1 MTTSL
6 WLTGLTSRRRH
17 VASAALACALLFSTT
32 AAAQTDAIAPVAGT
46 LRAALDRQLP
56 AGAFDTRDSNLPT
69 VIEQQERHQ
78 PLATRIEPALTQPPR
93 QMSTPPVARQR
104 SVRAKQV
111 AGAVIGAIG
120 GFMIGGRLGGWL
132 EGDSATA
139 TTPASRAFSLVH
151 RSAPASA
158 PSWAPRRL
166 ELRRGVSSCDGPDK
180 SGPPT
185 ARLAACS

>member
-46 LRAALDRQLP
+46 LRAALDRPLP
-56 AGAFDTRDSNLPT
+56 AGAFDTRDSNLPPG
-69 VIEQQERHQ
+69 IEHQEGHQ
-78 PLATRIEPALTQPPR
+78 SLATRVEPALTQPPR
-93 QMSTPPVARQR
+93 QMSRPPAARPR

-120 GFMIGGRLGGWL
+120 GFVIGGRLGGWL
-132 EGDSATA
+132 EGDSCDCDDPGLQGFLIGAPIGA
-139 TTPASRAFSLVH
+139 GIGAVLGSLVG
-151 RSAPASA
+151 SN
-158 PSWAPRRL
+158 
-166 ELRRGVSSCDGPDK
+166 
-180 SGPPT
+180 
-185 ARLAACS
+185 